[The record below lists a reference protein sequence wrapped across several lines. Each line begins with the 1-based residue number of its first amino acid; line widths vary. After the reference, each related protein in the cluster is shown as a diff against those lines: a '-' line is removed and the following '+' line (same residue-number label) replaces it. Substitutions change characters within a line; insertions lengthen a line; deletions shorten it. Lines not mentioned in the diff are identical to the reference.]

1 MTPIRIPEGTPGHY
15 HSGIP
20 DPGIA
25 PMAIHEILGNPHPVS
40 ILLDN
45 KLGDLEYIA
54 REIQFY
60 APHAGLSPQIHIL
73 PDAPEV
79 DVEKD
84 RFFDIQC
91 DRISTLTQLLKH
103 RDATKRPKA
112 SKPLILLSTP
122 TALFQPC
129 PTPDFLQA
137 REIRLERGLEVP
149 FDQLAKDLAEKL
161 GYFNEPVCET
171 PGEFAIR
178 GGLLDV
184 YPLNANAPHRI
195 DFFGDEI
202 EQIRTYDP
210 TTQRTLNE
218 VETLTIAAAPEG
230 EDLERSRDC
239 LDYLPPEILWLLHEP
254 HRIEA
259 GHYTWL
265 QHPEKIKNPHRD
277 FRDIFDRPN
286 LHNDKWVALAEFE
299 DTSQLFQSIKGATQ
313 HNIQPS
319 STFHIDLTSRQ
330 DEEEI
335 LDKDEFETLHE
346 QRHKFL
352 KEILYWKRER
362 IHTVIVHRTDADER
376 QTREIL
382 SQYPDLD
389 GLTLDFAQGDIHEGI
404 RVRDRHFPEI
414 FPAFRD
420 KAEHGIAFISTDD
433 ILGRHKTRLPGYNR
447 RKLPQHTQVDQLL
460 DFTELAD
467 GDLVVHLQHGIG
479 LYRGIRHIQLSG
491 EQEEVITLEFEGET
505 FLHVPLRQSHLLT
518 RYVGLA
524 KTQPKLGKP
533 GSTQWEKT
541 RAKAEQAALDYAAE
555 LLTLQAQRQVEEGHS
570 FGEDHP
576 WQADFEQAFPH
587 RETPDQ
593 QKAIDSV
600 QADMQEERAMDRLVC
615 GDVGFGKTEVAIR
628 ACFRAVMAG
637 KQVAFLAPTTVLAQ
651 QHYRTLKDRFTGYP
665 ILIAQ
670 ASRFVPT
677 GQTKKNLQA
686 LKEGKVDI
694 LVGTHRL
701 LSKDVVFKDIGLLI
715 VDEEQRFGVQH
726 KERIKQ
732 LRANLDI
739 LTLSATPIP
748 RTLYMALAGARD
760 LSTIETPPRSRLPIQ
775 TFVKPYNKEL
785 VHKAILHETGRGG
798 QVFYLHNKVQ
808 TIEKVASR
816 LRGMFPKLRIAVG
829 HGQMAERQLETV
841 MTEFVDYR
849 YDILVCTTI
858 IESGLDIPNC
868 NTLIIEGA
876 DRFGLS
882 QLYQIRGRVGRFNR
896 QAYAYL
902 LLHRDPHLRDQARKR
917 LASIRRYNQLGAGF
931 RIAMR
936 DLELRGA
943 GNLLGTQQSGHIAGV
958 GFDLYCQLLRQSI
971 ASLKGESEA
980 TRIRASV
987 KLDFV
992 HFGESAPEVA
1002 HNKATTASNF
1012 QQLKQA
1018 ELEDTHV
1025 PPIEALIPE
1034 SYIEDPHLRIH
1045 FYRKLA
1051 TCPDEKSL
1059 QSIEEELIDR
1069 FKKYPVEVQALLLTT
1084 EIRIHAEKRGILR
1097 VETDGNRL
1105 KLRLPKG
1112 SAQEFVQI
1120 GKRFPRLTTKQP
1132 LPRLREILRNVKKHK
1147 A

>member
-1 MTPIRIPEGTPGHY
+1 MTPIRIPDGTNGHF

-20 DPGIA
+20 DAGVA
-25 PMAIHEILGNPHPVS
+25 PMVVREALQGKNSVTV
-40 ILLDN
+40 LLDN
-45 KLGDLEYIA
+45 KLSDLEYSA
-54 REIQFY
+54 REIEFY
-60 APHAGLSPQIHIL
+60 ASQAGLSPDVHIL

-84 RFFDIQC
+84 RFFDIHC
-91 DRISTLTQLLKH
+91 DRISTLTHLLEYHDGKG
-103 RDATKRPKA
+103 KGGRP
-112 SKPLILLSTP
+112 LLLLATP

-129 PTPDFLQA
+129 PTPEFLQA
-137 REIRLERGLEVP
+137 REIRLARGQEVP
-149 FDQLAKDLAEKL
+149 FDQLVRDLAEKL
-161 GYFNEPVCET
+161 GYYNEPVCET
-171 PGEFAIR
+171 PGEFSVR
-178 GGLLDV
+178 GGLVDV
-184 YPLNANAPHRI
+184 YPLNAPAPHRI

-202 EQIRTYDP
+202 EQIRVFDP
-210 TTQRTLNE
+210 TTQRTLHNVDE
-218 VETLTIAAAPEG
+218 LTIAAAPEG
-230 EDLERSRDC
+230 DDLERARDC
-239 LDYLPPEILWLLHEP
+239 LDYLPPEILWIVHEP
-254 HRIEA
+254 HRIEEN
-259 GHYTWL
+259 HYKWL
-265 QHPEKIKNPHRD
+265 QHPDKIKNAHRD

-286 LHNDKWVALAEFE
+286 LHNDRWVALAEFE
-299 DTSQLFQSIKGATQ
+299 GTSKLFTHIKGHTQ
-313 HNIQPS
+313 HLIQPS
-319 STFHIDLTSRQ
+319 GAFHISLASQMDDGGNLA
-330 DEEEI
+330 
-335 LDKDEFETLHE
+335 LDEFETLHQ
-346 QRHKFL
+346 QRHNFL
-352 KEILYWKRER
+352 KELLYWKRER
-362 IHTVIVHRTDADER
+362 IHTIIVYRTTADER
-376 QTREIL
+376 QTKEIL
-382 SQYPDLD
+382 AQYPDLS
-389 GLTLDFAQGDIHEGI
+389 GLEPDFVQGNLHEGI

-414 FPAFRD
+414 FPRFRE

-433 ILGRHKTRLPGYNR
+433 ILGRQKTRLPGYHR
-447 RKLPQHTQVDQLL
+447 RKLPQHTQVDHLL

-467 GDLVVHLQHGIG
+467 GDPVVHLQHGIG
-479 LYRGIRHIQLSG
+479 LYRGIRHIRLGG

-524 KTQPKLGKP
+524 KTRPKLGKP

-541 RAKAEQAALDYAAE
+541 RAKAEKAALDYAAE
-555 LLTLQAQRQVEEGHS
+555 LLSLQAKRQVEEGHS

-576 WQADFEQAFPH
+576 WQDEFEQAFPH
-587 RETPDQ
+587 RETADQ

-600 QADMQEERAMDRLVC
+600 KTDMQETRPMDRLIC

-665 ILIAQ
+665 ILIEQ

-677 GQTKKNLQA
+677 GRIKKNLQD
-686 LKEGKVDI
+686 LKQGKIDI

-701 LSKDVVFKDIGLLI
+701 LSKDVHFKDIGLLI

-726 KERIKQ
+726 KERIKH

-775 TFVKPYNKEL
+775 TFVKPYDKEL
-785 VHKAILHETGRGG
+785 VQKAILHETGRGG

-808 TIEKVASR
+808 TISQVASR
-816 LRGMFPKLRIAVG
+816 LQEMFPKLRIAVG
-829 HGQMAERQLETV
+829 HGQMPERELETI
-841 MTEFVDYR
+841 MTEFVEYR
-849 YDILVCTTI
+849 YDVLVCTTI

-902 LLHRDPHLRDQARKR
+902 LLHRDTHLRDQARKR
-917 LASIRRYNQLGAGF
+917 LASIRHYNQLGAGF

-971 ASLKGESEA
+971 ASLKGEVEA

-987 KLDFV
+987 QLDFV
-992 HFGESAPEVA
+992 HFGESDPAVA
-1002 HNKATTASNF
+1002 HHNATKATNF
-1012 QQLKQA
+1012 QQLKYA

-1034 SYIEDPHLRIH
+1034 SYIEDAHLRIN

-1051 TCPDEKSL
+1051 TCPDEATL
-1059 QSIEEELIDR
+1059 QSVVEELVDR
-1069 FKKYPVEVQALLLTT
+1069 FKKYPKPVEALLLTT
-1084 EIRIHAEKRGILR
+1084 EIRIHAESRGILR
-1097 VETDGNRL
+1097 VETVGNRL

-1112 SAQEFVQI
+1112 NPQEYVQI

>member
-1 MTPIRIPEGTPGHY
+1 MRPIRIPKGTPGHY

-20 DPGIA
+20 DSGIA
-25 PMAIHEILGNPHPVS
+25 PYMLQQIQQQPQRVI

-45 KLGDLEYIA
+45 KLSDLEYTA
-54 REIQFY
+54 RELEFY
-60 APHAGLSPQIHIL
+60 APHAEILPQVHIL

-91 DRISTLTQLLKH
+91 DRISTLTHLLNYHEESIK
-103 RDATKRPKA
+103 D
-112 SKPLILLSTP
+112 PLILLATP

-129 PTPDFLQA
+129 PTPEFLQQ
-137 REIRLERGLEVP
+137 REIHLKQGQETP
-149 FDQLAKDLAEKL
+149 FDQLTQSLHDTL
-161 GYFNEPVCET
+161 GYYNEAVCET
-171 PGEFAIR
+171 PGEFAVR
-178 GGLLDV
+178 GGLIDV
-184 YPLNANAPHRI
+184 YPLNATAPVRI

-202 EQIRTYDP
+202 EQIRVFDP
-210 TTQRTLNE
+210 TSQRTLHD
-218 VETLTIAAAPEG
+218 VEEITIAAAPEG
-230 EDLERSRDC
+230 EDLERSPDA
-239 LDYLPPEILWLLHEP
+239 LDYLPPEILWLVHEP
-254 HRIEA
+254 HRIETD
-259 GHYTWL
+259 HNRWF
-265 QHPEKIKNPHRD
+265 QHPEKIKNAHRD
-277 FRDIFDRPN
+277 FRDIFDRKN
-286 LHNDKWVALAEFE
+286 LHNDTWMALAELENTSRLFE
-299 DTSQLFQSIKGATQ
+299 HISKHTQ
-313 HNIQPS
+313 HRAQPA
-319 STFHIDLTSRQ
+319 STFHVNLATRHD
-330 DEEEI
+330 DEDI
-335 LDKDEFETLHE
+335 LDQDEFETLHQ
-346 QRHKFL
+346 QRHDFL
-352 KEILYWKRER
+352 KEILYWQRER
-362 IHTVIVHRTDADER
+362 IHTLIVYRTEADQRLTQEL
-376 QTREIL
+376 ID
-382 SQYPDLD
+382 QYPDLSD
-389 GLTLDFAQGDIHEGI
+389 LSPDFIQGDIHEGI
-404 RVRDRHFPEI
+404 RIRDRHFPET
-414 FPAFRD
+414 FPAFRQ
-420 KAEHGIAFISTDD
+420 KGEHGIAFISTDD
-433 ILGRHKTRLPGYNR
+433 ILGRQKTKLPGYHR
-447 RKLPQHTQVDQLL
+447 RKLPQHTQIDHLL

-467 GDLVVHLQHGIG
+467 GDPVVHLQHGIG
-479 LYRGIRHIQLSG
+479 LYRGIRHIQLGG
-491 EQEEVITLEFEGET
+491 EQEEVITLEFADET

-524 KTQPKLGKP
+524 KTAPKLGKP

-541 RAKAEQAALDYAAE
+541 RARAEKAALDYAAE
-555 LLTLQAQRQVEEGHS
+555 LLHLQAQRQVEEGHG
-570 FGEDHP
+570 FGADHP
-576 WQADFEQAFPH
+576 WQDEFEQAFPH

-600 QADMQEERAMDRLVC
+600 QADMQEIRPMDRLIC

-628 ACFRAVMAG
+628 AAFRAVMGG

-665 ILIAQ
+665 ILIEQ
-670 ASRFVPT
+670 ASRFITPAKI
-677 GQTKKNLQA
+677 KKNLLS
-686 LKEGKVDI
+686 LKQGKIDI
-694 LVGTHRL
+694 VVGTHRL

-732 LRANLDI
+732 LRAHLDI

-775 TFVKPYNKEL
+775 TFVKPYNKDL
-785 VHKAILHETGRGG
+785 IKKAIEHETGRGG
-798 QVFYLHNKVQ
+798 QVFYLHNKVKS
-808 TIEKVASR
+808 IESVARR
-816 LRGMFPKLRIAVG
+816 LREMFPKLRIAVG
-829 HGQMAERQLETV
+829 HGQMAERELETV
-841 MTEFVDYR
+841 MTEFVEAR
-849 YDILVCTTI
+849 YDVLVCTTI

-902 LLHRDPHLRDQARKR
+902 LLHRDTQLRDHARKR

-971 ASLKGESEA
+971 ASLKGESAA
-980 TRIRASV
+980 TQIRAGV

-992 HFGESAPEVA
+992 HFGESHSEVA
-1002 HNKATTASNF
+1002 HNQATSSKGF
-1012 QQLKQA
+1012 QALKEA
-1018 ELEDTHV
+1018 HLEDTHV
-1025 PPIEALIPE
+1025 QPIEALIPE
-1034 SYIEDPHLRIH
+1034 SYIEDAHLRIH

-1051 TCPDEKSL
+1051 TCPDNASLKS
-1059 QSIEEELIDR
+1059 IKEELVDR
-1069 FKKYPVEVQALLLTT
+1069 FKKYPTEVQALLLTT
-1084 EIRIHAEKRGILR
+1084 EIRIQAEQKGFLR

-1112 SAQEFVQI
+1112 SSEDYLLI
-1120 GKRFPRLTTKQP
+1120 GKRFPRLTSSRP
-1132 LPRLREILRNVKKHK
+1132 LPRLREILRNVKKLK
-1147 A
+1147 V